1 MVLVMILHHIITVP
15 HPIVII
21 IQLVIRVDIVV
32 SSLVIIIIDA
42 DITNKR
48 LFANLIRSITLWQTT
63 TSYGLS

>member
-21 IQLVIRVDIVV
+21 IQLVISVDIVV

-48 LFANLIRSITLWQTT
+48 LFGTTIGSITL
-63 TSYGLS
+63 

>member
-21 IQLVIRVDIVV
+21 IQLVISVDIVV

-42 DITNKR
+42 DITNNC
-48 LFANLIRSITLWQTT
+48 LFRTYCGSITL
-63 TSYGLS
+63 

>member
-21 IQLVIRVDIVV
+21 IQLVISVDIVV

-48 LFANLIRSITLWQTT
+48 LFGTTTGSITL
-63 TSYGLS
+63 

>member
-32 SSLVIIIIDA
+32 RSLVIIIIDA
-42 DITNKR
+42 DITNRR
-48 LFANLIRSITLWQTT
+48 LFAHLIRSITLWQTT